1 MSQKIE
7 HQFDRA
13 IHMLGDDSQTS
24 TRQYKGATTLEYANM
39 VGPFGGVLA
48 ATLLNSVLQHPQCQG
63 EPVALTVNFAA
74 PVQDGEFNIEATP
87 VRTSRSTQH
96 WTMSLLQQG
105 EVAMT
110 ATAICALRRETWET
124 TDSDM
129 PQAQAPEGLAA
140 LPEVMPIP
148 KLFSNYDIRM
158 LRGNIAPL
166 PQAEEYVK
174 DSSETLLWVRDKPVR
189 AMDFTSLTAMADIFF
204 PRIFVRRQRP
214 AAAGTIS
221 LAIHFHA
228 DSQALAA
235 IAEDEFVLGHARAK
249 RFYNGY
255 ADQVGEVWSKSGVL
269 LATTSQTV
277 YYKD

>member
-1 MSQKIE
+1 
-7 HQFDRA
+7 
-13 IHMLGDDSQTS
+13 
-24 TRQYKGATTLEYANM
+24 
-39 VGPFGGVLA
+39 
-48 ATLLNSVLQHPQCQG
+48 
-63 EPVALTVNFAA
+63 
-74 PVQDGEFNIEATP
+74 
-87 VRTSRSTQH
+87 
-96 WTMSLLQQG
+96 
-105 EVAMT
+105 
-110 ATAICALRRETWET
+110 
-124 TDSDM
+124 
-129 PQAQAPEGLAA
+129 LAA

-221 LAIHFHA
+221 LTIHFHA
-228 DSQALAA
+228 DSQALATVG
-235 IAEDEFVLGHARAK
+235 DEFVLGLALAK

>member
-1 MSQKIE
+1 MAQNSD

-13 IHMLGDDSQTS
+13 IQLIGDAG
-24 TRQYKGATTLEYANM
+24 QYTGATTLEYANM

-48 ATLLNSVLQHPQCQG
+48 AALLNSVLQHPECQG

-74 PVQDGEFNIEATP
+74 PVADGEFDIESVP

-96 WTMSLLQQG
+96 WTMTLKQQG

-110 ATAICALRRETWET
+110 ATAICALRRETWEA

-129 PQAQAPEGLAA
+129 PQVQAPDGLVP
-140 LPEVMPIP
+140 LPAVMPIP

-158 LRGNIAPL
+158 LRGTIAPL

-174 DSSETLLWVRDKPVR
+174 DSSESVLWVRDKPAR
-189 AMDFTSLTAMADIFF
+189 SLDFMSLTAMADIFF

-214 AAAGTIS
+214 AIAGTIS
-221 LAIHFHA
+221 LTIHFHA
-228 DSQALAA
+228 DNRALAA
-235 IAEDEFVLGHARAK
+235 VGDAFVLGHARAK

-255 ADQVGEVWSKSGVL
+255 ADQTGEVWSKDGVL

-277 YYKD
+277 YFKE

>member
-1 MSQKIE
+1 MSHNLD

-13 IHMLGDDSQTS
+13 IQLSGDAGRYT
-24 TRQYKGATTLEYANM
+24 GATTVEYANM

-48 ATLLNSVLQHPQCQG
+48 STLLSAVLKHPECQG

-74 PVQDGEFNIEATP
+74 PVTDGEFDITAVP

-96 WTMSLLQQG
+96 WTMSLMQNR

-110 ATAICALRRETWET
+110 ATAIFALRRKTWEA

-129 PQAQAPEGLAA
+129 PQVQGPDDLVA

-158 LRGNIAPL
+158 VRGNIAPL
-166 PQAEEYVK
+166 PQAEAYAK
-174 DSSETLLWVRDKPVR
+174 DSSESVLWVRDKPTRVL
-189 AMDFTSLTAMADIFF
+189 DFPSLTAMADIFF

-221 LAIHFHA
+221 LTIHFHA
-228 DSQALAA
+228 DSRALAA
-235 IAEDEFVLGHARAK
+235 VGDSFVLGHARAK

-255 ADQVGEVWSKSGVL
+255 ADQTGEVWSKDGVL

-277 YYKD
+277 YFKE